1 MNNTIII
8 LNPSAAQ
15 GKTILQK
22 DIVEAEFKKHNIDF
36 EFYVSKSAEDI
47 KETTLKY
54 VNLGCKNFI
63 GVGGDG
69 TMHYIA
75 QHLAGTDC
83 NLGIIPSGSGNDI
96 IRTLNIKHDLTENV
110 RIIRQGRISRIDL
123 GLFNNKIY
131 YIGIAGSGFD
141 SEANR
146 FANETRLPLKGKALY
161 NFAAYKTLLTY
172 KPKIFKLKYDGV
184 KRNVDVMMMVF
195 ANLKYYGGSMKIAPG
210 ADPFDSFLD
219 ICVIKKMS
227 KISFAKSIPKVYEGT
242 HLELPTVE
250 TFRTREIDIECESKL
265 DVYGDGEYLGRL
277 PANFKIVPKMLNIF
291 MP

>member
-1 MNNTIII
+1 MQKNII
-8 LNPSAAQ
+8 
-15 GKTILQK
+15 
-22 DIVEAEFKKHNIDF
+22 EAEFKKHNIDYK
-36 EFYVSKSAEDI
+36 FYISKSAEDI
-47 KETTLKY
+47 KETTLKH
-54 VNLGCKNFI
+54 VKLGYKNFI

-69 TMHYIA
+69 TMHYIV
-75 QHLAGTDC
+75 QNLAGTDC
-83 NLGIIPSGSGNDI
+83 NLGIISEGSGNDI

-110 RIIRQGRISRIDL
+110 RIIKQGRISRIDL
-123 GLFNNKIY
+123 GLFNNKTY
-131 YIGIAGSGFD
+131 YVGIAGSGFD
-141 SEANR
+141 SEANK

-172 KPKIFKLKYDGV
+172 KPKMFNLKYDGV
-184 KRNVDVMMMVF
+184 EKNVEVMMMAF
-195 ANLKYYGGSMKIAPG
+195 ANLKYFGGSMKIAPE
-210 ADPFDSFLD
+210 ADPFDNILD

-250 TFRTREIDIECESKL
+250 TFRTREINIDCESKL

-277 PANFKIVPKMLNIF
+277 PANFKIIPKALNVF